1 MNTYRYIYI
10 HVCFSLWVWAHR
22 LTLWLLA
29 LVCYGFSWAA
39 ERKRNQAFISIPF
52 VPVSTQWTKLP
63 SALFSPCFY
72 WFFGHHDEHPTQPLG
87 HFMVCRSSCNKTLEM
102 ERWKGDSK
110 GGKVL
115 TRFSLPWPTVLML
128 VGPIQQLLPRLW
140 LPTGPKS
147 FSYTHTNDPRGSKNR
162 SCPSLCWH
170 DDNPLRRQFTLY
182 LNVLETSNL
191 SVI

>member
-1 MNTYRYIYI
+1 MC
-10 HVCFSLWVWAHR
+10 VSLCGRGHIALHFD
-22 LTLWLLA
+22 WLHWF
-29 LVCYGFSWAA
+29 VMGFLGQ
-39 ERKRNQAFISIPF
+39 RNGKEIKASFQSQAF

-110 GGKVL
+110 GGEVL
-115 TRFSLPWPTVLML
+115 TRFSLPCPTVLML
-128 VGPIQQLLPRLW
+128 MGPIQQLLPRLW
-140 LPTGPKS
+140 LPTGPRVS
-147 FSYTHTNDPRGSKNR
+147 ITNDPRGSKNR

-170 DDNPLRRQFTLY
+170 DDP
-182 LNVLETSNL
+182 
-191 SVI
+191 